1 MPTGNAAA
9 ENKIE
14 RVVILGGGTAGISV
28 AARLR
33 KALRGTEIVVVEP
46 AATHYY
52 QPLWT
57 LVGAGVFDKDESARA
72 EKGLIPDGVKWLED
86 TVERIDPE
94 KMEVITRGGKSL
106 SYSVLVV
113 STGLKILW
121 DGVKGLAET
130 LGKNGV
136 CSNYSI
142 DYVSYTWDCIR
153 EFKGGTAIFT
163 HPNTPIK
170 CGGAPQ
176 KIAYLAEDY
185 FSMNGVRENS
195 RVVFASAQSSIFSVA
210 KYARS
215 LEQVIERKK
224 IEALFQ
230 HNLVEIIA
238 DKKEAVFQRLDN
250 GEEVRMQYDMLHVT
264 PPMGPPDFIRE
275 SSLGDQA
282 GWVDVDNHT
291 LQHTKYKNIFS
302 LGDSA
307 GLPTSKTA
315 AAIRKQ
321 APVAVAN
328 ILAFM
333 GGEEPQASYDGYTSC
348 PLVTGYKNLIL
359 AEFDYALNPQ
369 ESFPFDQSKERYSM
383 YLFKKYVIPVLYWE
397 GMLKG
402 RA

>member
-33 KALRGTEIVVVEP
+33 KALRGTEIMVVEP

-72 EKGLIPDGVKWLED
+72 EKGLIPDGVEWLED
-86 TVERIDPE
+86 SVERIDPE
-94 KMEVITRGGKSL
+94 KMEVITRGGKSF

-121 DGVKGLAET
+121 DGVKGLADT
-130 LGKNGV
+130 IGKNGV

-195 RVVFASAQSSIFSVA
+195 RLYSPLPRIQSSVSQNMPA
-210 KYARS
+210 S
-215 LEQVIERKK
+215 EQVIERKK

-264 PPMGPPDFIRE
+264 PPMGPPDFIKE